1 MASKKI
7 ADLLQKV
14 AIYIRVST
22 LYQIDKDSLP
32 MQREELINYAKY
44 VLGITN
50 FEIFEDA
57 GYSGKNTDRP
67 AYQRMMSRLRSGEF
81 SHVLVWKLDR
91 ISRNLLDFAAMY
103 SELKDIGVTFVS
115 KNEQFDTSSAMGE
128 AMLKIILVFAEL
140 ERSIT
145 SERVSATMISRA
157 SNGLWN
163 GGKIPYGYEYDKDNR
178 TFSIND
184 IEARWVRF
192 MYEGHLNGTTLLEMT
207 RYLND
212 NNVTTKNNVKWS
224 PTTVR
229 KILSSQ
235 FYTGVY
241 RYNYLNEKKGHS
253 VRNIN
258 PASEW
263 VLIEDHHPAIV
274 TEDEW
279 RKSVAVLESR
289 RRSSFSPK
297 TKQVKNI
304 HVFSGL
310 CTCGI
315 CGAQMNATI
324 DKARKNG
331 WRPSIYHCATKRQT
345 SECNNKYISDMV
357 LGKFAFNYISNI
369 IKAQRSFGKT
379 TSKETLQKKLLRGDA
394 FVGIKAIDDFGLT
407 EIYNL
412 LREGINE
419 PIMLRQTERHNI
431 QERKATER
439 EFITREKTKAERALS
454 RLKSL
459 YLYSEEGLPE
469 VEFITEQNVLITK
482 IKELDE
488 QLNQLSIESGDYS
501 ISDDEFMAKA
511 SYFILS
517 NELSSLRS
525 IDYHNLLHST
535 DARLLK
541 QFVNSVCSNF
551 CVKDGKILSI
561 RFKNG
566 IEHKFLYNEE

>member
-1 MASKKI
+1 MQKTNN
-7 ADLLQKV
+7 LYTQKV

-44 VLGITN
+44 ALGITH
-50 FEIFEDA
+50 FEVFEDA

-67 AYQRMMSRLRSGEF
+67 AYQQMMSRLRSGEF

-91 ISRNLLDFAAMY
+91 VSRNLLDFAAMY
-103 SELKDIGVTFVS
+103 SELKSIGVTFVS
-115 KNEQFDTSSAMGE
+115 KNEQFDTSTAMGE

-140 ERSIT
+140 ERNIT

-163 GGKIPYGYEYDKDNR
+163 GGKTPYGYEYDKNTR
-178 TFSIND
+178 TFSINE
-184 IEARWVRF
+184 IEAQWVRF

-212 NNVTTKNNVKWS
+212 NNIPTRNNLKWS

-229 KILSSQ
+229 KILNNQ
-235 FYTGVY
+235 FYTGSY

-258 PASEW
+258 PSSEW

-289 RRSSFSPK
+289 RRSSPTPK
-297 TKQVKNI
+297 TKQIKNI

-357 LGKFAFNYISNI
+357 LGNFAFNYISNI
-369 IKAQRSFGKT
+369 IKAQKTFGKS
-379 TSKETLQKKLLRGDA
+379 TSKAMLEKKLLRGDA
-394 FVGIKAIDDFGLT
+394 FKDIKGIDDFGH
-407 EIYNL
+407 
-412 LREGINE
+412 RC
-419 PIMLRQTERHNI
+419 
-431 QERKATER
+431 K
-439 EFITREKTKAERALS
+439 
-454 RLKSL
+454 
-459 YLYSEEGLPE
+459 
-469 VEFITEQNVLITK
+469 
-482 IKELDE
+482 
-488 QLNQLSIESGDYS
+488 
-501 ISDDEFMAKA
+501 
-511 SYFILS
+511 
-517 NELSSLRS
+517 
-525 IDYHNLLHST
+525 
-535 DARLLK
+535 
-541 QFVNSVCSNF
+541 
-551 CVKDGKILSI
+551 
-561 RFKNG
+561 
-566 IEHKFLYNEE
+566 

>member
-1 MASKKI
+1 MIQNQLYHS
-7 ADLLQKV
+7 KV

-44 VLGITN
+44 ALNITN
-50 FEIFEDA
+50 FEVFEDA

-81 SHVLVWKLDR
+81 SHLLVWKLDR
-91 ISRNLLDFAAMY
+91 ISRNLLDFAGMY
-103 SELKDIGVTFVS
+103 TELKSIGVTFVS
-115 KNEQFDTSSAMGE
+115 KNEQFDTSTAMGE

-140 ERSIT
+140 ERNIT

-163 GGKIPYGYEYDKDNR
+163 GGKIPYGYEYDKATR
-178 TFSIND
+178 TFSINEN
-184 IEARWVRF
+184 EAHWVRF

-212 NNVTTKNNVKWS
+212 NNIPTKNNAKWS
-224 PTTVR
+224 PITVR
-229 KILSSQ
+229 KILNNQ
-235 FYTGVY
+235 FYTGTY

-253 VRNIN
+253 VKNIN
-258 PASEW
+258 PSSEW

-289 RRSSFSPK
+289 RRSSPSPK

-304 HVFSGL
+304 HIFSGL
-310 CTCGI
+310 CSCGI

-345 SECNNKYISDMV
+345 SECDNKYISEIV
-357 LGKFAFNYISNI
+357 LGRFAFNYISNI
-369 IKAQRSFGKT
+369 IKAQKSFGKS
-379 TSKETLQKKLLRGDA
+379 TSKAMLEKKLLRGEM
-394 FVGIKAIDDFGLT
+394 FSEIQSIDEFGLT
-407 EIYNL
+407 EMYNL
-412 LREGINE
+412 MREGINE
-419 PIMLRQTERHNI
+419 PVMLQQTDRHQV

-439 EFITREKTKAERALS
+439 EFITREKTKTERALA

-459 YLYSEEGLPE
+459 YLYSEESLPE
-469 VEFITEQNVLITK
+469 VEFITEQNKLISK

-488 QLNQLSIESGDYS
+488 QLEQLSVESVDYS
-501 ISDDEFMAKA
+501 ISDEEFMSKA

-517 NELSSLRS
+517 NELSALRS
-525 IDYHNLLHST
+525 IDYYKLLSTT

-551 CVKDGKILSI
+551 CIKNGKILSI

-566 IEHKFLYNEE
+566 IEHKFLYNEK